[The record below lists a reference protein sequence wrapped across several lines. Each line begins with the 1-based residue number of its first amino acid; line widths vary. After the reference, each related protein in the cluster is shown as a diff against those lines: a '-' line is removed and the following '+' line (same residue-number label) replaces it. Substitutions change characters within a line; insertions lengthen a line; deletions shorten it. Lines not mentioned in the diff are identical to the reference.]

1 MPDQIK
7 MERFRKALAES
18 EFDVAVAI
26 SPENSWYL
34 SEVVID
40 TQRSLLERLALVVWA
55 KGANEPIYV
64 VCTNEEIQARNESWI
79 REIRGYVEYK
89 ESPMELLAQALTD
102 LGATRGRIGI
112 EHRFLTAHY
121 FSQLARLLPEATF
134 VEVGPLFDRVRM
146 IKTPDEIA
154 RLEAA
159 SLATDRAI
167 RTAFE
172 AARPGLTEKEI
183 GTLLSR
189 ELIMN
194 GAEMQAFQ
202 VLAAGPR
209 TQETHPRAGDR
220 PIGDGELMRTDF
232 GGVFPGGYYS
242 DMGRTVCVGKPD
254 QRQLDIYRQIWEE
267 HERLIGMLK
276 PGVACSEVY
285 YSHKQRWDAKGWPMK
300 RPHIGHSLGIG
311 LHEYPIFMPSD
322 QTPLQPGMCMAVEPT
337 HIVAGIEK
345 YHTEDLVLI
354 TESGARILSRSAD
367 WSALLTPG
375 A

>member
-1 MPDQIK
+1 MPDLIK
-7 MERFRKALAES
+7 MERFRKALNES

-40 TQRSLLERLALVVWA
+40 TQRSLLERLAIVVWA
-55 KGANEPIYV
+55 KGAAEPVYII
-64 VCTNEEIQARNESWI
+64 CTNEEIQARNESWI
-79 REIRGYVEYK
+79 RDIRGYVEYK
-89 ESPMELLAQALTD
+89 ESPMEFLAQALTE
-102 LGATRGRIGI
+102 LGAARGRIGI

-121 FSQLARLLPEATF
+121 YQQLTRLLPQANL
-134 VEVGPLFDRVRM
+134 VEVGPFFDRVRM
-146 IKTPDEIA
+146 IKTPDEIT

-172 AARPGLTEKEI
+172 AARPGMTEKEI
-183 GTLLSR
+183 GTRLTR

-209 TQETHPRAGDR
+209 TQETHPRGNDR
-220 PIGDGELMRTDF
+220 PIQSGELMRTDF

-242 DMGRTVCVGKPD
+242 DMGRTVCVGKPV
-254 QRQLDIYRQIWEE
+254 QRQLEIYQQIWEE

-276 PGVACSEVY
+276 PGLSCSEVY
-285 YSHKQRWDAKGWPMK
+285 HSHKQRWEAKGWPMR

-311 LHEYPIFMPSD
+311 LHEHPIFMPSEEIL
-322 QTPLQPGMCMAVEPT
+322 LQPGMCMAVEPT
-337 HIVAGIEK
+337 HIVTGIEK
-345 YHTEDLVLI
+345 YHVEDLVLI
-354 TESGARILSRSAD
+354 TDTGHRILSRSAD